1 MQGNL
6 RIICANEAT
15 STIFSKVKSLLLK
28 LGTKDIAME
37 EILPYWKENACSVFT
52 CRFKY
57 VCSNIDQLFEE
68 LSSIS
73 GSTQTSVIYDNT
85 GVEISCYNAL
95 QAITCNHDLFFA
107 VCFLTPEKYSN

>member
-15 STIFSKVKSLLLK
+15 STTFSKVKSLLFK
-28 LGTKDIAME
+28 LGAKDIAME
-37 EILPYWKENACSVFT
+37 ETLPYWKEEACSVFT

-57 VCSNIDQLFEE
+57 TYSNIDQLFEQ

-73 GSTQTSVIYDNT
+73 GSTQASMTYDNT

-95 QAITCNHDLFFA
+95 QAIMCNYDLFFA
-107 VCFLTPEKYSN
+107 VCFLTPEKHSN